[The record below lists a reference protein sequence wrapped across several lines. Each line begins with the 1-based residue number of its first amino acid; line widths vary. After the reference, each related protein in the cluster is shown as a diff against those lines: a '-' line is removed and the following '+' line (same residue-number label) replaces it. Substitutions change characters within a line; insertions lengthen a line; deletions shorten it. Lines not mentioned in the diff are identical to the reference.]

1 LNHWDAQTDELKAAC
16 LENCELLFATA
27 KEGVQI
33 VSSQLLD
40 HAKSSSL
47 AVVADVNAVPPA
59 GIQGVE
65 VMSSGESLSTSHG
78 ELLTLGALGV
88 GRVKYD
94 LQKGLFEDMLS
105 SEEPL
110 RIDFPKAF
118 ERARSLVG

>member
-1 LNHWDAQTDELKAAC
+1 
-16 LENCELLFATA
+16 
-27 KEGVQI
+27 
-33 VSSQLLD
+33 VSTQLLD

-65 VMSSGESLSTSHG
+65 VMASGEPLRTAHG

-105 SEEPL
+105 SDEPQ